1 MKLDID
7 KIEIG
12 EYDVREERPDEHIEE
27 LKESLENDGQLNP
40 IIVRPENNHYV
51 VISGH
56 SRLRAARDLGWGE
69 IEAEVRELSDEEAD
83 KLSLTSN
90 MFRKEMSNLEQG
102 KVLNKLMNEHGWNKT
117 EVAEKVGKS
126 TSWVNRRVK
135 VALDVNEEVAEALE
149 NDEINIEAA
158 YHISSLEKD
167 QQPRLLN
174 RLKEKGITQA
184 PEIRQEK
191 RWLENDTIFTIGYS
205 GKDFDEF
212 LELLKENDVEVLIDT
227 RKSNESQY
235 KPEFSGKVLKR
246 QLEQE
251 GIEYIH
257 REDLGVPYVVQE
269 PYKQR
274 VISDQCFGNWY
285 KWHVKESQDIDVEE
299 FVEDIKNQGKTAVMC
314 METHAE
320 PKGDQKH
327 YCHRHFLA
335 EMLLENGFGSRKD
348 L

>member
-1 MKLDID
+1 MKLDLD

-27 LKESLENDGQLNP
+27 LKQSLSNEGQLNP
-40 IIVRPENNHYV
+40 VIVRPENDHYV
-51 VISGH
+51 VVSGH
-56 SRLRAARDLGWGE
+56 SRLRAVRELNWEE

-102 KVLNKLMNEHGWNKT
+102 KVLNKLMNEHDWSKT
-117 EVAEKVGKS
+117 EVAKKVGKS

-135 VALDVNEEVAEALE
+135 VALDVNDEVAKALE

-158 YHISSLEKD
+158 YHISSLDKED
-167 QQPRLLN
+167 QPRLLE
-174 RLKEKGITQA
+174 RLQEKGITQA

-191 RWLENDTIFTIGYS
+191 RWLKNDTIFTIGYS
-205 GKDFDEF
+205 GKDFDQF
-212 LELLKENDVEVLIDT
+212 LELLKENDVEYLIDT

-235 KPEFSGKVLKR
+235 KPEFSGKVLER
-246 QLEQE
+246 QLKQE
-251 GIEYIH
+251 GITYIH
-257 REDLGVPYVVQE
+257 REDLGVPYNIQS
-269 PYKQR
+269 PYKEQ
-274 VISDQCFGNWY
+274 VISHGCFDNLY
-285 KWHVKESQDIDVEE
+285 RYQVKEEQEIDVAE
-299 FVEDIKNQGKTAVMC
+299 FVEDIKNRGTTAIMC
-314 METHAE
+314 MEKHAE
-320 PKGDQKH
+320 PQGDQKH

-335 EMLLENGFGSRKD
+335 EMLLDNGFGSRKD